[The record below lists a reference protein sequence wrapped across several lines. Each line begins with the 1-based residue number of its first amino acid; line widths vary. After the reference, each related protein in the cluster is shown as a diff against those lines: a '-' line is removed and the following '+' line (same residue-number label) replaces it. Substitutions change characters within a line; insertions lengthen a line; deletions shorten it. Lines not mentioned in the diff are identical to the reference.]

1 MTFQGHST
9 LYCAITKM
17 SIWGATH
24 TDNESIIYCFPN
36 NNLSCTKNVKPGAE
50 YIIVY
55 IFIST
60 ISVFTVFLNLLVII
74 SIAHFKQLHTPTNVL
89 IFSLAVADLIVGLI
103 LTPVQGIKLIEPC
116 WYFGEIFCS
125 IFPFIF
131 YVVVTASLGNL
142 IIISVDRYIA
152 VNDPLRY
159 PARVNTNRAVLSIV
173 VNWVFSCIYSFFLLY
188 ESILYPEKNHTCVGE
203 CILFIKLEYIITD
216 VIVTLVTPCCLII
229 SLYMK
234 ICFVAKHQAEHINSL
249 SDKKAKSEKK
259 AAKTLGVVV
268 MVYLLCWI
276 PYYIAALTLGQDT
289 GDSLVIN
296 IMYWIL
302 CMNSCLNPLIYAM
315 FYRWFR
321 ISAKYIL
328 TLKIF
333 EPSSEYFNLFI
344 VKCFG
349 GLFIKRAQSSLS
361 NKNY

>member
-1 MTFQGHST
+1 
-9 LYCAITKM
+9 M
-17 SIWGATH
+17 SNWGATN
-24 TDNESIIYCFPN
+24 TENETIQYCFPN

-103 LTPVQGIKLIEPC
+103 VMPVQGIKLIEPC

-125 IFPFIF
+125 IFPYIL
-131 YVVVTASLGNL
+131 YVVTTASLGNL

-159 PARVNTNRAVLSIV
+159 PSRVNINRAVFSIV
-173 VNWVFSCIYSFFLLY
+173 VNWVFSSIYSFFLLY
-188 ESILYPEKNHTCVGE
+188 EYLLYPEKNVTCIGKCV
-203 CILFIKLEYIITD
+203 LFIKLGYIITD
-216 VIVTLVTPCCLII
+216 VLVTLVTPCCLII
-229 SLYMK
+229 SLYLK
-234 ICFVAKHQAEHINSL
+234 ICLVAKHQAEHINSL
-249 SDKKAKSEKK
+249 RDQKAKSEKK
-259 AAKTLGVVV
+259 AARTLGVVV

-276 PYYIAALTLGQDT
+276 PYYLAALTLGQDT
-289 GDSLVIN
+289 GDSFVIN
-296 IMYWIL
+296 LMYWIL
-302 CMNSCLNPLIYAM
+302 CMNSCMNPLIYAM

-321 ISAKYIL
+321 LSAKYIL

-333 EPSSEYFNLFI
+333 EPSSEYFNLFLEE
-344 VKCFG
+344 K
-349 GLFIKRAQSSLS
+349 
-361 NKNY
+361 

>member
-1 MTFQGHST
+1 
-9 LYCAITKM
+9 M
-17 SIWGATH
+17 SNWGATN
-24 TDNESIIYCFPN
+24 TENETIQYCFPN

-103 LTPVQGIKLIEPC
+103 VMPVQGIKLIEPC
-116 WYFGEIFCS
+116 WFFGEIFCS
-125 IFPFIF
+125 IFPYIL
-131 YVVVTASLGNL
+131 YVVTTASLGNL

-159 PARVNTNRAVLSIV
+159 SSRVNINRAVFSIV

-188 ESILYPEKNHTCVGE
+188 DSLLYPEKNHTCIGE
-203 CILFIKLEYIITD
+203 CVLFIKLGYIITD
-216 VIVTLVTPCCLII
+216 VLVTLVTPCCLII
-229 SLYMK
+229 SLYLK

-249 SDKKAKSEKK
+249 RDKKAKSEKK
-259 AAKTLGVVV
+259 ASRTLGVVV

-276 PYYIAALTLGQDT
+276 PYYLAALTLGQDK
-289 GDSLVIN
+289 GDSFVIN
-296 IMYWIL
+296 LMYWIL
-302 CMNSCLNPLIYAM
+302 CMNSCMNPLIYAM

-321 ISAKYIL
+321 LSAKYIL

-333 EPSSEYFNLFI
+333 EPSSEYLNLFLEE
-344 VKCFG
+344 K
-349 GLFIKRAQSSLS
+349 
-361 NKNY
+361 

>member
-1 MTFQGHST
+1 
-9 LYCAITKM
+9 M
-17 SIWGATH
+17 SNWGATN
-24 TDNESIIYCFPN
+24 TENETFQYCFPN
-36 NNLSCTKNVKPGAE
+36 NNLSCTKNVKPGFE

-74 SIAHFKQLHTPTNVL
+74 SISHFKQLHTPTNVL

-103 LTPVQGIKLIEPC
+103 LMPVQGIKLIEPC
-116 WYFGEIFCS
+116 WFFGEIFCS

-159 PARVNTNRAVLSIV
+159 ASRVNINRAVFSIV
-173 VNWVFSCIYSFFLLY
+173 ANWVFSFVYSLFILY
-188 ESILYPEKNHTCVGE
+188 DSLLYPEKNYTCIGE
-203 CILFIKLEYIITD
+203 CILVIKLGYIITD
-216 VIVTLVTPCCLII
+216 VLVTLVTPCCLII
-229 SLYMK
+229 TLYLK
-234 ICFVAKHQAEHINSL
+234 ICIVAKKQAKHINSL
-249 SDKKAKSEKK
+249 TDKKAKSEKK
-259 AAKTLGVVV
+259 AARTLGIIV

-276 PYYIAALTLGQDT
+276 PYYIAALTVGQDT
-289 GDSLVIN
+289 GDSFVIN

-302 CMNSCLNPLIYAM
+302 CMNSCMNPLIYAM
-315 FYRWFR
+315 FYKWFR

-333 EPSSEYFNLFI
+333 KPSSEYFNLFMEE
-344 VKCFG
+344 K
-349 GLFIKRAQSSLS
+349 
-361 NKNY
+361 

>member
-1 MTFQGHST
+1 
-9 LYCAITKM
+9 M
-17 SIWGATH
+17 SIWGATN
-24 TDNESIIYCFPN
+24 TDNESIQFCFPN
-36 NNLSCTKNVKPGAE
+36 NNLSCTRNIKPGAE

-74 SIAHFKQLHTPTNVL
+74 SIAHFKELHTPTNVL

-125 IFPFIF
+125 IFLILFC
-131 YVVVTASLGNL
+131 VVVTASLGNL

-159 PARVNTNRAVLSIV
+159 PARVNINRAVLSIV
-173 VNWVFSCIYSFFLLY
+173 VNWVFSCMYSFFILY
-188 ESILYPEKNHTCVGE
+188 ESIAYPEKNDTYVGK
-203 CILFIKLEYIITD
+203 CMLFIKFGYIITD
-216 VIVTLVTPCCLII
+216 IIVTLVTPCCIII

-234 ICFVAKHQAEHINSL
+234 ICFIAKHQAEHINSL

-259 AAKTLGVVV
+259 AARTLGIVV

-276 PYYIAALTLGQDT
+276 PYYIASLMLGQDT
-289 GDSLVIN
+289 GDTLVIN

-302 CMNSCLNPLIYAM
+302 CINSCLNPLIYAM

-333 EPSSEYFNLFI
+333 EPSSEYFNLFMQE
-344 VKCFG
+344 K
-349 GLFIKRAQSSLS
+349 
-361 NKNY
+361 

>member
-1 MTFQGHST
+1 
-9 LYCAITKM
+9 M
-17 SIWGATH
+17 SNWGATN
-24 TDNESIIYCFPN
+24 TDNETIQYCFPN
-36 NNLSCTKNVKPGAE
+36 NNLSCTKSLKPGAE
-50 YIIVY
+50 YVIVY

-74 SIAHFKQLHTPTNVL
+74 SIAHFKQLQTPTNVL
-89 IFSLAVADLIVGLI
+89 IFSLAVADLTVGLI
-103 LTPVQGIKLIEPC
+103 LMPVQGIKLIEPC

-159 PARVNTNRAVLSIV
+159 PVRVNTNKAVFSIV
-173 VNWVFSCIYSFFLLY
+173 VNWAFSCIYSFVLLY

-203 CILFIKLEYIITD
+203 CILFIKLGYIITD
-216 VIVTLVTPCCLII
+216 VCVTLVTPCFLII

-259 AAKTLGVVV
+259 AARTLGIVVI
-268 MVYLLCWI
+268 VYLLCWI
-276 PYYIAALTLGQDT
+276 PYYIAALTLGQDS

-321 ISAKYIL
+321 ISTKYIL

-333 EPSSEYFNLFI
+333 EPSSEYFNLLMQE
-344 VKCFG
+344 K
-349 GLFIKRAQSSLS
+349 
-361 NKNY
+361 

>member
-1 MTFQGHST
+1 
-9 LYCAITKM
+9 M

-24 TDNESIIYCFPN
+24 TDNESIQFCFPN
-36 NNLSCTKNVKPGAE
+36 NNLSCTRNLKPGAE

-103 LTPVQGIKLIEPC
+103 LTPVKGIRLIEPC

-125 IFPFIF
+125 IFLILFC
-131 YVVVTASLGNL
+131 VVVTASLGNL

-159 PARVNTNRAVLSIV
+159 PARVNINRAVLSIV
-173 VNWVFSCIYSFFLLY
+173 VNWVFSCMYSFFILY
-188 ESILYPEKNHTCVGE
+188 ESIAYPEKNDTYVGE
-203 CILFIKLEYIITD
+203 CILFIKFGYIITD
-216 VIVTLVTPCCLII
+216 IIVTLVTPCCIII

-234 ICFVAKHQAEHINSL
+234 ICFIAKHQAEHINSL

-259 AAKTLGVVV
+259 AARTLGIVV

-276 PYYIAALTLGQDT
+276 PYYIASLTLGQDT
-289 GDSLVIN
+289 GDTLVIN

-302 CMNSCLNPLIYAM
+302 CMNSCFNPLIYAM

-333 EPSSEYFNLFI
+333 EPSSEYFNLFMQE
-344 VKCFG
+344 K
-349 GLFIKRAQSSLS
+349 
-361 NKNY
+361 

>member
-1 MTFQGHST
+1 MFECRAVVLTVT
-9 LYCAITKM
+9 Y
-17 SIWGATH
+17 
-24 TDNESIIYCFPN
+24 
-36 NNLSCTKNVKPGAE
+36 VKPTVGGSVTE

-116 WYFGEIFCS
+116 WFFGEIFCS

-203 CILFIKLEYIITD
+203 CILFIKLGYIITD

-259 AAKTLGVVV
+259 ASK
-268 MVYLLCWI
+268 
-276 PYYIAALTLGQDT
+276 AALTLGIIVAVYLLC
-289 GDSLVIN
+289 GIPFYICSLTESTAISSTTMTLLTWTLYV
-296 IMYWIL
+296 
-302 CMNSCLNPLIYAM
+302 NSGLNPLIYAF
-315 FYRWFR
+315 FYRWFKM
-321 ISAKYIL
+321 SVKHIL

-333 EPSSEYFNLFI
+333 QP
-344 VKCFG
+344 
-349 GLFIKRAQSSLS
+349 ASSLTDIFTDCHS
-361 NKNY
+361 

>member
-1 MTFQGHST
+1 
-9 LYCAITKM
+9 M
-17 SIWGATH
+17 SNWGATN
-24 TDNESIIYCFPN
+24 TNNETLQYCFPN
-36 NNLSCTKNVKPGAE
+36 NNMSCTNNVKHGAE
-50 YIIVY
+50 YIFVY

-60 ISVFTVFLNLLVII
+60 VSVFTVFLNLLVII

-103 LTPVQGIKLIEPC
+103 LMPVQGIKLIEPC

-125 IFPFIF
+125 IFPLIF

-142 IIISVDRYIA
+142 IIVSVDRYIA

-159 PARVNTNRAVLSIV
+159 PARVNINRAVLSIV

-188 ESILYPEKNHTCVGE
+188 ESIVHPEKNHACVGE
-203 CILFIKLEYIITD
+203 CILYIDLGYIITD
-216 VIVTLVTPCCLII
+216 VLVTLVTPCCLII
-229 SLYMK
+229 SLYIK
-234 ICFVAKHQAEHINSL
+234 ICFVAKQQAEHINSL
-249 SDKKAKSEKK
+249 SYKKAKSEKK
-259 AAKTLGVVV
+259 AARTLGIVVI
-268 MVYLLCWI
+268 VYLLCWI

-302 CMNSCLNPLIYAM
+302 CMNSCLNPIIYAL

-333 EPSSEYFNLFI
+333 EPSSEYFNLFMQE
-344 VKCFG
+344 K
-349 GLFIKRAQSSLS
+349 
-361 NKNY
+361 